1 MISNGKVYIIDFDR
15 ANYYTTEE
23 EKAVYMFDQN
33 KYGNLHDDIDAKTIF
48 VFNMFLKQKI
58 INMGTR
64 KNKKVF

>member
-1 MISNGKVYIIDFDR
+1 METKLYKTLINYKYYILILVSIVLYI
-15 ANYYTTEE
+15 YYFKLSYEGFQV
-23 EKAVYMFDQN
+23 KPIN
-33 KYGNLHDDIDAKTIF
+33 KTIF